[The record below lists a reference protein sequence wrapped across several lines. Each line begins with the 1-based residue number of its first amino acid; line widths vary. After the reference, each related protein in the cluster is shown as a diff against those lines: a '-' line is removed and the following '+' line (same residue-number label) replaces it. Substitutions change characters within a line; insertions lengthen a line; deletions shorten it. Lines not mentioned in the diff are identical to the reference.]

1 MPQVKKVEIP
11 SGDNLTPPQRI
22 SRMLQII
29 EDLLP
34 LALLSQGEFYDPDTR
49 EEAAAY
55 AAALGRAA
63 SKLPPSF
70 GNGRPEVD
78 WTALEDFRYTSF
90 HDGIDVL
97 ILRDRLQQ
105 CLPTLRTQLEK
116 ILAETAPESEP

>member
-1 MPQVKKVEIP
+1 
-11 SGDNLTPPQRI
+11 
-22 SRMLQII
+22 MLQII
-29 EDLLP
+29 DDLLP
-34 LALLSQGEFYDPDTR
+34 LALLSQEEFYDPDTC

-70 GNGRPEVD
+70 RNDHPEIE

-97 ILRDRLQQ
+97 IVRDRLQQ
-105 CLPTLRTQLEK
+105 CLPTLQTQLVK
-116 ILAETAPESEP
+116 ILAETAPESES